1 MTREAVG
8 MIAGVAGMLLLGPVY
23 GYWIGNAAKR
33 RSWSGKKTKNVAGL
47 PPIVLGLI
55 LQIASFIS
63 HWAHQGQPK
72 PAWTEFPWYLAIFT
86 GLLAMYVAAR
96 MAYPGVRLS
105 DLDKDNL
112 SIR

>member
-1 MTREAVG
+1 MTQETIG
-8 MIAGVAGMLLLGPVY
+8 MITGVAGILLLGPVY
-23 GYWIGNAAKR
+23 GYWIGHAAKR
-33 RSWSGKKTKNVAGL
+33 RSWSGKKTKNVAWL

-55 LQIASFIS
+55 LQIASLIS

-72 PAWTEFPWYLAIFT
+72 PAWVKFPWSVAIIA
-86 GLLAMYVAAR
+86 GLLAMFVAAHV
-96 MAYPGVRLS
+96 AHPGVPVS